1 MTTTGLITNSTK
13 AFVIATYL
21 RELREAIGLEAYL
34 TSAIRNEHG
43 GGKGFFGISN
53 TGSNDC
59 LKETLRRMTD
69 GLDLSFRTHRQIRFA
84 SASCQQLVER
94 NKKDH
99 VVEHTIELI
108 EQFYELERKFI
119 LGDELFTPNS
129 LARWFIENQIVCL
142 VEKAEQTGTYTAAA
156 PFKKYSV
163 PIYCGS
169 VDVSDWTHDQIRA
182 FTLDSFAAHLDLV
195 DQYDFS
201 TKVSNQNRQL
211 INLGVKHR
219 LPPLDLSIRL
229 ANDEMRLLDQHYH
242 DKVLKVTTPGSR
254 YFNQTYADQW
264 REWQTKQ

>member
-84 SASCQQLVER
+84 SASCQKLVER

-129 LARWFIENQIVCL
+129 LAKWFIKNQIVCL
-142 VEKAEQTGTYTAAA
+142 VEKAEQTGTYSAAT

-163 PIYCGS
+163 PIYCGD
-169 VDVSDWTHDQIRA
+169 VDVSDWSHDQIRE
-182 FTLDSFAAHLDLV
+182 FTLESFADYLELV
-195 DQYDFS
+195 HQYDFS
-201 TKVSNQNRQL
+201 TKVPNQNRQL
-211 INLGVKHR
+211 ISLGVKHR
-219 LPPLDLSIRL
+219 LPPLDLAIRL

-242 DKVLKVTTPGSR
+242 EKVFKVTTPGSR
-254 YFNQTYADQW
+254 YFSQNYADRW
-264 REWQTKQ
+264 REWKSKQ